1 MPPKAKFT
9 REEIV
14 QAAVALVRAKGMRG
28 LTARALG
35 AELCSSPRPIFTAF
49 QNMEEV
55 VQAVIQ
61 AAYRL
66 YQEYLDREM
75 SRGAYPLYKASG
87 MGYIRF
93 AREERELFQLLF
105 MRDRS
110 QEAIPEDRE
119 ALRPLL
125 AIIREN
131 IGIDEDSA
139 YLFHLEMW
147 IYVHGIAAMFATG
160 YLDLDEAFISDVMT
174 DAFEGL
180 KERWKR
186 KYPTHREGQP

>member
-160 YLDLDEAFISDVMT
+160 YLDLDEAFISDVLT

-180 KERWKR
+180 KARWKT
-186 KYPTHREGQP
+186 KGPAPREGQP